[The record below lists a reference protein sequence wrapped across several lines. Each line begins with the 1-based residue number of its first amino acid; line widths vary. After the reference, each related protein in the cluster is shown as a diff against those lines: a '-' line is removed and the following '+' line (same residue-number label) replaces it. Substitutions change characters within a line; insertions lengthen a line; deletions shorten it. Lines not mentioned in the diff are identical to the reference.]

1 MNGWQSNQHA
11 QQCSETPFNTDPSSL
26 HIAQSFN
33 TPKKAHVFSG
43 LLCPA
48 WDAGKTSEGTPDE
61 ELICIKF
68 NTARVDAGTNMNASR
83 SRHRTRC
90 RA

>member
-1 MNGWQSNQHA
+1 MH
-11 QQCSETPFNTDPSSL
+11 SSVQKL
-26 HIAQSFN
+26 HSTRIHLHCTLHNRSIPQ
-33 TPKKAHVFSG
+33 KKGHVFSG